1 MFAFGISTR
10 ALLFP
15 YEDLSWSLLGNIFL
29 PAYFIMSGDDYSIR
43 ETIMGALNSG
53 LTGKLKF
60 NQKIFLII
68 NLFGLLIKATHV
80 IHHLFLI

>member
-10 ALLFP
+10 ALLYP
-15 YEDLSWSLLGNIFL
+15 NEDLSWSLLGNIFL

-43 ETIMGALNSG
+43 ETILRALNSG

-60 NQKIFLII
+60 NQKTFLVI
-68 NLFGLLIKATHV
+68 NLFDLLIKTNHV
-80 IHHLFLI
+80 IYHLFLI